1 MDEELLKF
9 LSVFLLTM
17 LKFIAGPVGGYVAG
31 FSLIETI
38 IVSVTGMMTSVI
50 LFTFLG
56 TFLRERV
63 FGRFFKNRKTFT
75 KRNRKF
81 VAIWKKYGQVGVALL
96 TPILLT
102 PIVGTLLLTS
112 FRTPKSIIIIYMA
125 VSAIVW
131 AIIISSALYLVGEK
145 VIKLVG

>member
-1 MDEELLKF
+1 MNEELIKF
-9 LSVFLLTM
+9 FSVFLLTM

-31 FSLIETI
+31 FSLLKTI
-38 IVSVTGMMTSVI
+38 IVSVTGMMASVV

-63 FGRFFKNRKTFT
+63 FGRFFKPRKTFT

-81 VAIWKKYGQVGVALL
+81 VAIWTKYGQIGVAFL

-102 PIVGTLLLTS
+102 PIVGTLLLIS

-125 VSAIVW
+125 VSAIIW
-131 AIIISSALYLVGEK
+131 AIIISSALYLVGEE
-145 VIKLVG
+145 VMKLVG